1 MENPIRLHWLDPR
14 DPRQP
19 FPPPHVALR
28 EPNGLL
34 ALGGDLSV
42 TRLVRAYSHGIFPW
56 FNPDEP
62 ILWWCPDPRCVLR
75 PQEFKLSRSL
85 AKSVRKADYAVTFNH
100 AFGEVLRSCAAPRSK
115 GHGTWLGGHMQRAYH
130 DLHRHGFCQS
140 MEVWRNGQLV
150 GGLYGVSIGRAFF
163 GESMFSRETDAS
175 KIALHWLCRQ
185 LSVWNFAL
193 MDCQIT
199 TPHLLSLGAKTVA
212 RERFL
217 TDLQAAVGAG
227 GRTGHWRFD
236 IAVPA
241 ARAHLP
247 SP

>member
-14 DPRQP
+14 DPRQA
-19 FPPPHVALR
+19 FPPQHLALR

-34 ALGGDLSV
+34 ALGGDLGV
-42 TRLVRAYSHGIFPW
+42 TRLVRAYSQGIFPW

-75 PQEFKLSRSL
+75 PAEFRTSGSL
-85 AKSVRKADYAVTFNH
+85 AKRMRKADYAVSFNH
-100 AFGEVLRSCAAPRSK
+100 AFGEVLRACAAPRARSR
-115 GHGTWLGGHMQRAYH
+115 GTWLGNHMQRAYE
-130 DLHRHGFCQS
+130 DLHRRGFCQS
-140 MEVWRNGQLV
+140 LEVWRQGRLI

-175 KIALHWLCRQ
+175 KIAMHWLCRQ
-185 LSVWNFAL
+185 LNAWNFSL
-193 MDCQIT
+193 VDCQVT
-199 TPHLLSLGAKTVA
+199 TPHLLSLGAQTIS

-217 TDLQAAVGAG
+217 FELQTAVGAG
-227 GRTGHWRFD
+227 GRTGHWKFD

-241 ARAHLP
+241 ARHHLP
-247 SP
+247 T